1 MKRRLL
7 LLVALF
13 FTVTLAACGGADDT
27 SNGDA
32 NANENEEATEETA
45 ANEAESSDENE
56 QADEGETM
64 TSEENEGNEA
74 NVGDT
79 ITSDVGEAILV
90 SRTDDVGTFESGPI
104 ELTIEKANGA
114 AMQVSDEYVDMFDGQ
129 EELEY
134 IQVDMTVENTSEDH
148 ITFYAS
154 QAVMTTG
161 SGEQLD
167 PDMLLSDHIDGEFLG
182 EVTKSG
188 TSFYFLENSSA
199 EEVESIKLFYSAAS
213 DENFENVGEEIEV
226 EIPLNR

>member
-1 MKRRLL
+1 MKKRLL
-7 LLVALF
+7 LLIALF
-13 FTVTLAACGGADDT
+13 FTVTLAACGSAEDT
-27 SNGDA
+27 SDSDA
-32 NANENEEATEETA
+32 NANEEAAEETA

-56 QADEGETM
+56 EAEEGETM

-74 NVGDT
+74 KVGDT
-79 ITSDVGEAILV
+79 ITSDVGEATLV

-114 AMQVSDEYVDMFDGQ
+114 AMKVSDEYVDMFDGQ

-134 IQVDMTVENTSEDH
+134 IQLDMTVENTSEDH

-154 QAVMTTG
+154 QAVMTTD

-167 PDMLLSDHIDGEFLG
+167 PNMLLSDHIDGEFLG

-199 EEVESIKLFYSAAS
+199 EEVESINLFFSAAS
-213 DENFENVGEEIEV
+213 DENFESVGEEIEV
-226 EIPLNR
+226 EIPLNK